1 MSSKNDIDDV
11 SINNDRIIEKN
22 DNQSII
28 TSGEDILSFLNI
40 DFDTLQVALDNF
52 KQANDK
58 LEICLQTSFGS
69 GAFSALTSPEDFISA
84 WLQEVNQS
92 ILEIL
97 EFSQRHYDAIISF
110 LESYMDKSNDP
121 ELVKPPLV
129 IKNNGSNSNK
139 NSSTSFTSSITTPT
153 VDKEISLSSLSQV
166 SLGELNG
173 FIVEL
178 KNIANSNNV
187 NLDDLLS
194 KEEYADKIKE
204 VTLKSQYIPD
214 DIKELLMNSDS
225 KIVQKSLAS
234 IMSGNDSEI
243 FNLNSLNLDIIKKR
257 LENVANANDITINQ
271 LLTDDKYTNILK
283 EALGEF
289 EDVSQQ
295 LIKWDDMEPEEYQKK
310 LLSVYDG
317 DQIDDVKS
325 NTINI
330 IRDFTDYI
338 SDATDIVPE
347 ELLVQTKYADVMKKA
362 AQEFAKSSIFISAS
376 SNYSNEG
383 ISGVIKTLFY

>member
-11 SINNDRIIEKN
+11 SINTDRIIEKN

-187 NLDDLLS
+187 NLCDLLS

-243 FNLNSLNLDIIKKR
+243 FNLNSLNLGIIKKR

>member
-11 SINNDRIIEKN
+11 SINTDRIIEKN

-187 NLDDLLS
+187 NLCDLLS

-283 EALGEF
+283 EASGEF

-295 LIKWDDMEPEEYQKK
+295 LIEWDDMEPEEYQKK

-362 AQEFAKSSIFISAS
+362 AQEFAKSSIFMSAS

>member
-11 SINNDRIIEKN
+11 SINTDRIIEKN

-129 IKNNGSNSNK
+129 IKNNGSNRNK

-166 SLGELNG
+166 SLDELNG
-173 FIVEL
+173 FVVEL
-178 KNIANSNNV
+178 KNIANSNNI

-225 KIVQKSLAS
+225 KIVQKSLAA

-243 FNLNSLNLDIIKKR
+243 FNLNSLNLGIIKKR

-283 EALGEF
+283 EASGEF

-295 LIKWDDMEPEEYQKK
+295 LIEWDDMEPEEYQKK

-362 AQEFAKSSIFISAS
+362 AQEFAKSSIFMSAS

-383 ISGVIKTLFY
+383 ISGIIKTLFY

>member
-1 MSSKNDIDDV
+1 MSSKNDIDGV
-11 SINNDRIIEKN
+11 SINTDRIIEKN

-28 TSGEDILSFLNI
+28 TAGEDILSFLNI

-58 LEICLQTSFGS
+58 LEICLQTSFDS
-69 GAFSALTSPEDFISA
+69 SAFSVLTSPEDFISA
-84 WLQEVNQS
+84 WLQEVIQS

-97 EFSQRHYDAIISF
+97 KFSQRHYDAIISF

-166 SLGELNG
+166 SLDELNG
-173 FIVEL
+173 FVVEL
-178 KNIANSNNV
+178 KNIANSNNI

-283 EALGEF
+283 EASGEF

-295 LIKWDDMEPEEYQKK
+295 LIEWDDMEPEEYQKK

-330 IRDFTDYI
+330 IRYFTDYI

-362 AQEFAKSSIFISAS
+362 AQEFAKSSIFMSAS

>member
-11 SINNDRIIEKN
+11 SINTDRIIEKN

-257 LENVANANDITINQ
+257 LENVANANGITINQ

>member
-11 SINNDRIIEKN
+11 SINTDRIIEKN

-187 NLDDLLS
+187 NLCDLLS

>member
-11 SINNDRIIEKN
+11 SINTDRIIEKN

-129 IKNNGSNSNK
+129 IKNNGSNRNK

-166 SLGELNG
+166 SLDELNG
-173 FIVEL
+173 FVVEL
-178 KNIANSNNV
+178 KNIANSNNI

-243 FNLNSLNLDIIKKR
+243 FNLNSLNLGIIKKR

-362 AQEFAKSSIFISAS
+362 AQEFAKSSIFMSAS

>member
-11 SINNDRIIEKN
+11 SINTNRIIEKN

-129 IKNNGSNSNK
+129 IKNNGSNRNK

-178 KNIANSNNV
+178 NNIANSNNV

-257 LENVANANDITINQ
+257 LENVANANGITINQ

>member
-11 SINNDRIIEKN
+11 SINTDRIIEKN

>member
-11 SINNDRIIEKN
+11 SINTDRIIEKN

-283 EALGEF
+283 EASGEF

-295 LIKWDDMEPEEYQKK
+295 LIEWDDMEPEEYQKK

>member
-11 SINNDRIIEKN
+11 SINTDRIIEKN

-69 GAFSALTSPEDFISA
+69 SAFSVLTSPEDFISA
-84 WLQEVNQS
+84 WLQEVIQS

-97 EFSQRHYDAIISF
+97 KFSQRHYDAIISF

-166 SLGELNG
+166 SLDELNG
-173 FIVEL
+173 FVVEL
-178 KNIANSNNV
+178 KNIANSNNI

-225 KIVQKSLAS
+225 KIVQKSLAA

-243 FNLNSLNLDIIKKR
+243 FNLNSLNLGIIKKR

-283 EALGEF
+283 EASGEF

-295 LIKWDDMEPEEYQKK
+295 LIEWDDMEPEEYQKK

-362 AQEFAKSSIFISAS
+362 AQEFAKSSIFMSAS

-383 ISGVIKTLFY
+383 ISGIIKTLFY

>member
-11 SINNDRIIEKN
+11 SINTDRIIEKN

-166 SLGELNG
+166 SLDELNG
-173 FIVEL
+173 FVVEL
-178 KNIANSNNV
+178 KNIANSNNI

-283 EALGEF
+283 EASGEF

-362 AQEFAKSSIFISAS
+362 AQEFAKSSIFMSAS

-383 ISGVIKTLFY
+383 ISGIIKTLFY

>member
-11 SINNDRIIEKN
+11 SINTNRIIEKN

-129 IKNNGSNSNK
+129 IKNNGSNRNK

-178 KNIANSNNV
+178 NNIANSNNV

-257 LENVANANDITINQ
+257 LENVANANGITINQ

-330 IRDFTDYI
+330 IRDFTYYI
-338 SDATDIVPE
+338 SDATHIVPE

>member
-11 SINNDRIIEKN
+11 SINTDRIIEKN

-243 FNLNSLNLDIIKKR
+243 FNLNSLNLGIIKKR
-257 LENVANANDITINQ
+257 LENVANANGITINQ

-283 EALGEF
+283 EASGEF

>member
-1 MSSKNDIDDV
+1 M
-11 SINNDRIIEKN
+11 
-22 DNQSII
+22 
-28 TSGEDILSFLNI
+28 
-40 DFDTLQVALDNF
+40 
-52 KQANDK
+52 
-58 LEICLQTSFGS
+58 
-69 GAFSALTSPEDFISA
+69 
-84 WLQEVNQS
+84 QEVNQS

-204 VTLKSQYIPD
+204 VTLK
-214 DIKELLMNSDS
+214 
-225 KIVQKSLAS
+225 
-234 IMSGNDSEI
+234 
-243 FNLNSLNLDIIKKR
+243 
-257 LENVANANDITINQ
+257 
-271 LLTDDKYTNILK
+271 
-283 EALGEF
+283 
-289 EDVSQQ
+289 
-295 LIKWDDMEPEEYQKK
+295 
-310 LLSVYDG
+310 
-317 DQIDDVKS
+317 
-325 NTINI
+325 
-330 IRDFTDYI
+330 
-338 SDATDIVPE
+338 
-347 ELLVQTKYADVMKKA
+347 
-362 AQEFAKSSIFISAS
+362 
-376 SNYSNEG
+376 
-383 ISGVIKTLFY
+383 

>member
-11 SINNDRIIEKN
+11 SINTDRIIEKN

-283 EALGEF
+283 EASGEF

-295 LIKWDDMEPEEYQKK
+295 LIEWDDMEPEEYQKK

-362 AQEFAKSSIFISAS
+362 AQEFAKSSIFMSAS

>member
-1 MSSKNDIDDV
+1 M
-11 SINNDRIIEKN
+11 
-22 DNQSII
+22 
-28 TSGEDILSFLNI
+28 
-40 DFDTLQVALDNF
+40 
-52 KQANDK
+52 
-58 LEICLQTSFGS
+58 
-69 GAFSALTSPEDFISA
+69 
-84 WLQEVNQS
+84 
-92 ILEIL
+92 
-97 EFSQRHYDAIISF
+97 
-110 LESYMDKSNDP
+110 
-121 ELVKPPLV
+121 
-129 IKNNGSNSNK
+129 
-139 NSSTSFTSSITTPT
+139 
-153 VDKEISLSSLSQV
+153 
-166 SLGELNG
+166 
-173 FIVEL
+173 
-178 KNIANSNNV
+178 
-187 NLDDLLS
+187 LS

>member
-11 SINNDRIIEKN
+11 SINTDRIIEKN

-225 KIVQKSLAS
+225 KIVQKSLSS

-243 FNLNSLNLDIIKKR
+243 FNLNSLNLGIIKKR

-362 AQEFAKSSIFISAS
+362 TQEFAKSSIFISAS

>member
-11 SINNDRIIEKN
+11 SINTDRIIEKN

-187 NLDDLLS
+187 NLCDLLS

-243 FNLNSLNLDIIKKR
+243 FNLNSLNLGIIKKR

-317 DQIDDVKS
+317 DQIDDVKN

>member
-11 SINNDRIIEKN
+11 SINTDRIIEKN

-283 EALGEF
+283 EASGEF

-295 LIKWDDMEPEEYQKK
+295 LIEWDDMEPEEYQKK

-362 AQEFAKSSIFISAS
+362 AQEFAKSSIFMSAS

-383 ISGVIKTLFY
+383 ISGIIKTLFY

>member
-11 SINNDRIIEKN
+11 SINTDRIIEKN

-283 EALGEF
+283 EALSEF

>member
-1 MSSKNDIDDV
+1 MASKNDIDGV
-11 SINNDRIIEKN
+11 SINTDRSIEKN

-28 TSGEDILSFLNI
+28 TAGEDILSFLNI

-283 EALGEF
+283 EASGEF

-295 LIKWDDMEPEEYQKK
+295 LIEWDDMEPEEYQKK

-362 AQEFAKSSIFISAS
+362 AQEFAKSSIFMSAS

>member
-11 SINNDRIIEKN
+11 SINTDRIIEKN

-243 FNLNSLNLDIIKKR
+243 FNLSSLNLDIIKKR
-257 LENVANANDITINQ
+257 LEDVANANDITINQ